1 MFGTS
6 PRTISATEPSAA
18 DDALTL
24 AIYHR
29 SDDIERYLHELRA
42 AGGLRLELIR
52 KGTLWTVPGTV
63 SGVLW
68 ELTPDDGAQRLVA
81 ALIANVPAV
90 SYSLADRPGLVE
102 LSRALGFRAHLTPP
116 LRLADVERGLGIR
129 HLLDLA
135 DRLEVATGPIVEAAA
150 DPDVIGAVLRAV
162 NVAPD
167 PPGVAAAIVEQVNQ
181 WLPLP
186 AWYTFAVEA
195 DGVPQLIGPSDTD
208 PALRAALRSFA
219 DVIAA
224 TGAPAVRVTNYLDDR
239 IEMVQAADRMVEV
252 SLIGLPLV
260 AGGTLVGGLIG
271 LETGRARRLPTI
283 SRRCADALARLLEP
297 AAFTLQTA
305 LRVARAEAL
314 SVTDDL
320 TQLYNARYL
329 NEALRKE
336 AKRAMR
342 SGWPLSLLFIDLD
355 GFKAIND
362 GHGHL
367 AGSRALIEAADVIR
381 ASARETDIVARF
393 GGDEFAIL
401 LPETGTEGAHSVARR
416 LRERLQRFSFLA
428 GVAPGS
434 RITASIGVA
443 TLPDVADTA
452 EGLLQAA
459 DAAMYRVKL
468 TGKNGIHI
476 AGSETSGLRL
486 PTGEQEIS

>member
-1 MFGTS
+1 
-6 PRTISATEPSAA
+6 
-18 DDALTL
+18 
-24 AIYHR
+24 
-29 SDDIERYLHELRA
+29 
-42 AGGLRLELIR
+42 GLRLELIR

-81 ALIANVPAV
+81 ALIGNVPAV

-135 DRLEVATGPIVEAAA
+135 DRLEAATGPIVEAAA

-239 IEMVQAADRMVEV
+239 IETVQAADRMV
-252 SLIGLPLV
+252 
-260 AGGTLVGGLIG
+260 
-271 LETGRARRLPTI
+271 
-283 SRRCADALARLLEP
+283 
-297 AAFTLQTA
+297 
-305 LRVARAEAL
+305 
-314 SVTDDL
+314 
-320 TQLYNARYL
+320 
-329 NEALRKE
+329 
-336 AKRAMR
+336 
-342 SGWPLSLLFIDLD
+342 
-355 GFKAIND
+355 
-362 GHGHL
+362 
-367 AGSRALIEAADVIR
+367 
-381 ASARETDIVARF
+381 
-393 GGDEFAIL
+393 
-401 LPETGTEGAHSVARR
+401 
-416 LRERLQRFSFLA
+416 
-428 GVAPGS
+428 
-434 RITASIGVA
+434 
-443 TLPDVADTA
+443 
-452 EGLLQAA
+452 
-459 DAAMYRVKL
+459 
-468 TGKNGIHI
+468 
-476 AGSETSGLRL
+476 
-486 PTGEQEIS
+486 